1 MGSSAISRPGSVTGA
16 MSETMTADQA
26 ADYLQVDRDTI
37 YRYIREGKLLAS
49 RLGRSYRIPRRNLE
63 LLLWATRTRPD
74 ITLREYSADE
84 VADFLRLD
92 ELDEISLET
101 IRRFEAGTG
110 NKRP

>member
-1 MGSSAISRPGSVTGA
+1 

-74 ITLREYSADE
+74 ITLREYGADD
-84 VADFLRLD
+84 VAEFLRLD
-92 ELDEISLET
+92 ELDEVSLEM
-101 IRRFEAGTG
+101 IRRFEAGLA
-110 NKRP
+110 NNRP